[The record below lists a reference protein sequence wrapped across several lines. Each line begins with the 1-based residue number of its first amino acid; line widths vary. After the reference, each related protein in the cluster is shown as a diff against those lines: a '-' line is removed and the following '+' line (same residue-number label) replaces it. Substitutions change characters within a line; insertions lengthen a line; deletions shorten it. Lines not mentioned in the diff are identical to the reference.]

1 MSSLLER
8 LPFLTNISSPYTLL
22 FSVAGVL
29 LCHGVVSVY
38 RTKSGLGF
46 LPGRTLLISPATVIG
61 NFVLPRI
68 RGISTGRNF
77 LFVNKYSEF
86 LRFGASAYRLTTIYP
101 TIESLLVLADADAIK
116 EVTSSRARFPKPTEL
131 YAVLAFFGR
140 NIVVSEGD
148 EWKKYRKISA
158 PAFSE
163 KNNKLVWDETVSIV
177 EGLFADVWGDKKE
190 IVVDHVVDITLPL
203 ALFVIGAAGFGQ
215 HMSWKDTE
223 VCPEGH
229 KLSFKQ
235 ALHHVATDV
244 FIKLAVPGWAMG
256 LTDRTRQTRL
266 AFDELETY
274 ISEMIR
280 ERTADGAVDKND
292 LFSNLLASNASDS
305 EKNAM
310 TEQELAGNVF
320 IFLIAG
326 HETTAH
332 TLAFAF
338 AYLALYPEEQEKV
351 YQQIKTVLPNGGSP
365 SYEDRTKL
373 DRCIAAY
380 YETLRLVPPVT
391 NVPKFSAEDTTLTIT
406 NAQGEKVVIPVPKG
420 TQIALDTAGLHYN
433 PLYWK
438 DPHAFKPDRFLSD
451 YNRDAFIPFSAG
463 SRSCIGRRFFEVEG
477 ISALTLI
484 LSKYK
489 ISIKEEPQF
498 SHETFEQRKERV
510 LNARAG
516 ITVTPIRVPLVF
528 TRRD

>member
-1 MSSLLER
+1 
-8 LPFLTNISSPYTLL
+8 
-22 FSVAGVL
+22 
-29 LCHGVVSVY
+29 
-38 RTKSGLGF
+38 
-46 LPGRTLLISPATVIG
+46 
-61 NFVLPRI
+61 
-68 RGISTGRNF
+68 
-77 LFVNKYSEF
+77 
-86 LRFGASAYRLTTIYP
+86 
-101 TIESLLVLADADAIK
+101 
-116 EVTSSRARFPKPTEL
+116 
-131 YAVLAFFGR
+131 
-140 NIVVSEGD
+140 
-148 EWKKYRKISA
+148 
-158 PAFSE
+158 
-163 KNNKLVWDETVSIV
+163 
-177 EGLFADVWGDKKE
+177 
-190 IVVDHVVDITLPL
+190 
-203 ALFVIGAAGFGQ
+203 
-215 HMSWKDTE
+215 
-223 VCPEGH
+223 
-229 KLSFKQ
+229 
-235 ALHHVATDV
+235 
-244 FIKLAVPGWAMG
+244 MG

-280 ERTADGAVDKND
+280 ERTADGAVEKND

-433 PLYWK
+433 PLYWE
-438 DPHAFKPDRFLSD
+438 DPHAYKPDRFLSD
-451 YNRDAFIPFSAG
+451 YNRDAFLPFSAG